1 MQDEPMK
8 GELSEALKA
17 MVKQGLEGTEFE
29 LVDLEYK
36 GKGPGA
42 ILRVFV
48 DKEGG
53 VTVDDCARVSHM
65 LSDLLDLEDLIPYR
79 YTLEVSSPGER
90 RTKS

>member
-1 MQDEPMK
+1 ME
-8 GELSEALKA
+8 GEFSEALRA
-17 MVKQGLEGTEFE
+17 MVKEGLKGTEFE

-36 GKGPGA
+36 GKGPRA

-65 LSDLLDLEDLIPYR
+65 LSELLDTEDLIPYR
-79 YTLEVSSPGER
+79 YTLEVSSPGEG